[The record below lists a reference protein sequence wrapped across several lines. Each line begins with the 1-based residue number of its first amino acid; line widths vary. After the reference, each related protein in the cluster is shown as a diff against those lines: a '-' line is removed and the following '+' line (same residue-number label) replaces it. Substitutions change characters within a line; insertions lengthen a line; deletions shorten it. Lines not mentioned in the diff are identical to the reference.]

1 MTSVG
6 GLVLAGGSGRRF
18 GRPKASVTVGGQ
30 SLLARAVALVA
41 PYCVETAVATRT
53 EIPIPAVPARL
64 VYDRGEPSALRGLA
78 SGLAVLATDSVLV
91 LACDLLVQP
100 SLLDKLVETVL
111 EGGASSAVAADENG
125 RIQPLCALY
134 HRAPALT
141 ACEALID
148 AEDLRVRRL
157 PELLEA
163 TVVAAPKGTLV
174 NVNTPEDLLRWDS
187 GGESMRVC
195 E

>member
-1 MTSVG
+1 MTSIG

-18 GRPKASVTVGGQ
+18 GRPKASVTFGGQ
-30 SLLARAVALVA
+30 SLVARAVALLA
-41 PYCVETAVATRT
+41 PYCVETAVATRA
-53 EIPIPAVPARL
+53 EIPTPAVPARV
-64 VYDRGEPSALRGLA
+64 VYDRYEPSALRGLA
-78 SGLAVLATDSVLV
+78 SGLSSLATDSVLV

-100 SLLDKLVETVL
+100 SLLDKLVETARA
-111 EGGASSAVAADENG
+111 GGASSVVAADENG

-134 HRAPALT
+134 LRAPALA

-148 AEDLRVRRL
+148 SEDLRVRRL

-163 TVVAAPKGTLV
+163 VVVTAPEGALV
-174 NVNTPEDLLRWDS
+174 NVNTPDDLLRWES